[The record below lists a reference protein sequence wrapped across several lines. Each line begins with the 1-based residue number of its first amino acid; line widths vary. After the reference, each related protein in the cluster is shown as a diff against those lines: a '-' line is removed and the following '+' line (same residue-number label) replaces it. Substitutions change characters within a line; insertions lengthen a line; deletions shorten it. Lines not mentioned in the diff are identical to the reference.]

1 MRKLWRFL
9 RRSIAKFRIPRGSYC
24 YSGSRA
30 PGSKKYRP
38 CPYWKRR
45 EDWPDQAD
53 GYCSFLG
60 YGDMDT
66 NNDDT
71 VVFTDVKTGKEIPA
85 SEMPF
90 YVGILWDQ
98 VKECGI
104 KDD

>member
-1 MRKLWRFL
+1 
-9 RRSIAKFRIPRGSYC
+9 
-24 YSGSRA
+24 
-30 PGSKKYRP
+30 
-38 CPYWKRR
+38 
-45 EDWPDQAD
+45 
-53 GYCSFLG
+53 
-60 YGDMDT
+60 MDT